1 MYSRLILPVLAL
13 GLPSFARTLGQR
25 SDDTSSTICAT
36 NSRAI
41 NSNDS
46 SVWPWQSYISSNI
59 TPPYLQINRSDNSEL
74 SPGFIFL
81 GQEDDSS
88 TEPGVKEV
96 APFIL
101 TDDNE
106 LVWGGPVGDSSNF
119 RQQFW
124 GNQSIITFWVG
135 TGKAAYGADAG
146 RGWGKV
152 LFYDNTYK
160 LINTVCLQL
169 NLTLPT
175 GTSTECE
182 ADVHESFITP
192 ENTILLTAYNTSRGD
207 LTSLGGPS
215 DGWVYDSIA
224 VELDL
229 ATNEV
234 VFVWSPL
241 AHLPVNLTHYPYTGS
256 NLTAPFDWF
265 HMNSIQKV
273 GDHYLVNSRHLWRTF
288 LVNKAG
294 EIVWTIDGE
303 NGGDFG
309 SLPENG
315 TFVSN
320 HVS

>member
-1 MYSRLILPVLAL
+1 MYSLSLLLALPL
-13 GLPSFARTLGQR
+13 GLPALARSIGQR
-25 SDDTSSTICAT
+25 SGDASSTICAA
-36 NSRAI
+36 NSRTVV
-41 NSNDS
+41 SNDS
-46 SVWPWQSYISSNI
+46 SVWPWQTYVSSNI
-59 TPPYLQINRSDNSEL
+59 TPPYLQINRSGEGEL

-88 TEPGVKEV
+88 SDPGVKEV

-101 TDDNE
+101 TDENE

-124 GNQSIITFWVG
+124 GNQSVITFWVG

-146 RGWGKV
+146 RGWGEV
-152 LFYDNTYK
+152 LFYDNTYR

-175 GTSTECE
+175 GTTAECQS
-182 ADVHESFITP
+182 DVHESFITP
-192 ENTILLTAYNTSRGD
+192 DNTILLTAYNTSQGD

-234 VFVWSPL
+234 VFSWSPL

-256 NLTAPFDWF
+256 NLTEPFDWF

-273 GDHYLVNSRHLWRTF
+273 GDHYLINSRHLWQTF

-294 EIVWTIDGE
+294 EIVWHIDGE
-303 NGGDFG
+303 TGGDFG
-309 SLPENG
+309 ALPENG

-320 HVS
+320 QS